1 MKKKKTVASI
11 KNLGTGILRY
21 QTGPPN
27 LTKYPPIASLTN
39 LYPQRRMPVLIHL
52 LLSPL
57 TSSLS
62 SDPSSQR
69 GLPEARSHLQD
80 RSERRHTA
88 LDTGVQQ
95 IRNNCAIL
103 FYFCKFMLIEY
114 ISYLRKASSFVFLS
128 FNPSCFKI
136 KSTIVLYT
144 HI

>member
-1 MKKKKTVASI
+1 MIDLKKKKTVASI

-21 QTGPPN
+21 LTGPPN
-27 LTKYPPIASLTN
+27 LPIASLTN

-103 FYFCKFMLIEY
+103 FFFCNFMLIEY
-114 ISYLRKASSFVFLS
+114 IEGSFVFLS

>member
-21 QTGPPN
+21 LTGPPN
-27 LTKYPPIASLTN
+27 LPIAGLTN

-52 LLSPL
+52 LLSSL

-103 FYFCKFMLIEY
+103 FFFCNFMLIEY
-114 ISYLRKASSFVFLS
+114 IEGSFVFLS

-144 HI
+144 YI